1 MIVGATVVK
10 SKAGGGGLAD
20 LITLVSLTFLF
31 RLVRYLLASRP
42 GREPAGYWKT
52 TPVLLAQ

>member
-10 SKAGGGGLAD
+10 SKAGGGDLAD

-42 GREPAGYWKT
+42 RREPSGYWKT
-52 TPVLLAQ
+52 TSVLLAQ

>member
-1 MIVGATVVK
+1 MIVGATAVK

-31 RLVRYLLASRP
+31 RLVRYLLALRP
-42 GREPAGYWKT
+42 RREPARYWKT
-52 TPVLLAQ
+52 TSVLLAQ